1 MPHRSFLVVG
11 EYLYP
16 EIEPF
21 DAGFLPVSDIHTLY
35 YEQSGKPNGKAAL
48 YLHGGPGGQITPKS
62 RRYFDPDRFR
72 IVAFDQRGSGQSTP
86 HACLDENTTW
96 DLVADIEKLREHLG
110 IAKWDIVFGGS
121 WGSTLSLA
129 YAQTHPDK
137 VGKLVLRGIFLG
149 LTEELKWFYQEGA
162 NFLFPDLWEE
172 FIAPIPDEEHSD
184 LISAYHHRL
193 KDPDPLIS
201 RRAATA
207 WANWETKTLSINAA
221 AEHKE
226 GSIESCEPDLDA
238 VWAIAQLENHYIY
251 HGLFLE
257 NETQLLDNI
266 DKIRHIPAYII
277 HGRYDIV
284 CPISQAYKLYKA
296 WPEAHFEV
304 ISDAGHSSSEPGIE
318 KALVEATNLD

>member
-1 MPHRSFLVVG
+1 MQH
-11 EYLYP
+11 LYP

-21 DAGFLPVSDIHTLY
+21 DSNFLPVSDIHTLY
-35 YEQSGKPNGKAAL
+35 YEQSGNPQGLPVL
-48 YLHGGPGGQITPKS
+48 YLHGGPGGQTTPKS
-62 RRYFDPDRFR
+62 RRYFDPSRFR
-72 IVAFDQRGSGQSTP
+72 IVAFDQRGAGKSTP

-96 DLVADIEKLREHLG
+96 DLVSDIEKLRKHLG
-110 IAKWDIVFGGS
+110 IEAWAIVFGGS

-129 YAQTHPDK
+129 YAEAHPDK
-137 VGKLVLRGIFLG
+137 VKKLVLRGIFLG
-149 LTEELKWFYQEGA
+149 LSEELKWFYQQGA

-172 FIAPIPDEEHSD
+172 FLDPIPEEEHSD

-193 KDPDPLIS
+193 KDPSPLIS

-207 WANWETKTLSINAA
+207 WANWETKTISINAA
-221 AEHKE
+221 ARDQE
-226 GSIESCEPDLDA
+226 GNNHSESMNEPDPDA
-238 VWAIAQLENHYIY
+238 IWAIAQIENHYIY

-266 DKIRHIPAYII
+266 GKVRHIPAYII

-284 CPISQAYKLYKA
+284 CPISQAYKLCKA
-296 WPEAHFEV
+296 WPEAHFEI

-318 KALVEATNLD
+318 KALVKAANLD